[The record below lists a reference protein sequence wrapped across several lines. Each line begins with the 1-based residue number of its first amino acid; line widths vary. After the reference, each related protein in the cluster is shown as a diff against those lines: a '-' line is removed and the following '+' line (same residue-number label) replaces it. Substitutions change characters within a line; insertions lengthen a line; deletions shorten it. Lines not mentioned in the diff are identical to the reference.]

1 MGMRVL
7 ATVVLMM
14 SLLVA
19 FIGVAGADIARPT
32 CSSQLRADDM
42 CYGATLPGAKAET
55 GKKSGMCL
63 ACLMPVEGTD
73 AAVPPRPA
81 THAAADTAV
90 LPDAGRSVP
99 WRPPRA

>member
-19 FIGVAGADIARPT
+19 FIGVAGADIARPA

-42 CYGATLPGAKAET
+42 CHGATLPGSKAET
-55 GKKSGMCL
+55 VKKPGMCL
-63 ACLMPVEGTD
+63 ACLVPVEGTD
-73 AAVPPRPA
+73 DAVPLGPLAR
-81 THAAADTAV
+81 AAADRAM
-90 LPDAGRSVP
+90 LPDAQRAVP
-99 WRPPRA
+99 WRPPCA